1 MVLLFHPTK
10 GQGCCPRVEIID
22 NDNDAHHS
30 LHVRPAQIH
39 RVFAYVIVAFCLT
52 GSLSCSHN
60 MWHNQAA
67 HQRAFHKVFTHS
79 MSSSMSICVLV
90 PWLPMLYIKH

>member
-1 MVLLFHPTK
+1 MVLLFHRPR
-10 GQGCCPRVEIID
+10 GRGVPRVEIID

-67 HQRAFHKVFTHS
+67 HQRAFHKYLHIVCPVVCPYVSLF
-79 MSSSMSICVLV
+79 LV
-90 PWLPMLYIKH
+90 PMLYIKH